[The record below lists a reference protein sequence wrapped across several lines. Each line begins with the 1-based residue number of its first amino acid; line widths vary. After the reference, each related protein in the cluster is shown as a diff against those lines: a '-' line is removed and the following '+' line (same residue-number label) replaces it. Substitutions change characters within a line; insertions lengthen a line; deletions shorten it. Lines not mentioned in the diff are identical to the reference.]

1 MKTNKTID
9 ELNDK
14 LFGINKEIE
23 GLESTLGKKR
33 GEANKT
39 LDEIAKAYRELCSEY
54 LGKRVKLWFMN
65 RDGVTDVE
73 GYLNGIYVQ
82 YGIGKKDVYPD
93 VARINSD
100 GSKSKRMYPWFKLKP
115 MDDILEIELVQEGAA

>member
-1 MKTNKTID
+1 MKTNKKID
-9 ELNDK
+9 DLNDK

-65 RDGVTDVE
+65 GDGVMEVE

-82 YGIGKKDVYPD
+82 IEFGRRDVYPE
-93 VARINSD
+93 VAKIKPD
-100 GSKSKRMYPWFKLKP
+100 GSKSKRMYPWFRLKT
-115 MDDILEIELVQEGAA
+115 MDDILRIDLV

>member
-14 LFGINKEIE
+14 LFGIKKEIE
-23 GLESTLGKKR
+23 VLESTLGKKR

-65 RDGVTDVE
+65 GDGVMDVE

-82 YGIGKKDVYPD
+82 YGMGKKDVYPD

-100 GSKSKRMYPWFKLKP
+100 GSKSKRMYPWFRLKP
-115 MDDILEIELVQEGAA
+115 MDDILRIDLV

>member
-1 MKTNKTID
+1 MKTTKTID

-54 LGKRVKLWFMN
+54 LGKRVKLWFMIG
-65 RDGVTDVE
+65 DGVTDVE
-73 GYLNGIYVQ
+73 GYLNGIYVKIEF
-82 YGIGKKDVYPD
+82 GRRDVYPD
-93 VARINSD
+93 VAKINPD

-115 MDDILEIELVQEGAA
+115 MNDILKIELVQEGAA